1 MNQKSIAIIG
11 CGNLGI
17 SLARGLIKNQKTAP
31 EQIIA
36 TRRNLKRLENLR
48 SEGVYVTNDNIEATK
63 KSDTII
69 LALKPY
75 NLPKVLKEIRSE
87 IDPDKHVIISVATGV
102 SLSEMEC
109 DLPQN
114 TKLYRAMPNTASD
127 VGASITCL
135 CTNSK
140 DMDKNMYVRELF
152 DSIGRSVMIKEEH
165 MQAATVLGACGIA
178 YVLRFIRAMTQG
190 GIQIGFDSKTAGDIV
205 NQVVNG
211 ASQLLIE
218 RQGHPEHEIDKVTTP
233 MGCTIEGLNE
243 MEHNGFSSSL
253 IKGIISSFNKI
264 Q

>member
-17 SLARGLIKNQKTAP
+17 SLVRGLIHNQKTTP

-36 TRRNLKRLENLR
+36 TRRNLKKLQSLR
-48 SEGVYVTNDNIEATK
+48 SEGIYVTDNNIEATK

-75 NLPKVLKEIRSE
+75 NLSKVLKEIRSE
-87 IDPDKHVIISVATGV
+87 IDPGKHIVISVATGI
-102 SLSEMEC
+102 SLSEMEQ
-109 DLPQN
+109 DLPEN

-127 VGASITCL
+127 VGVSITCL
-135 CTNSK
+135 CTNSR

-152 DSIGRSVMIKEEH
+152 DSIGSTVIIKEEH

-190 GIQIGFDSKTAGDIV
+190 GIQIGFDSKTASDIV

-218 RQGHPEHEIDKVTTP
+218 RGSHPEHEIDKVTTP

-253 IKGIISSFNKI
+253 IKGIVASFKKI